1 MTRKSTLMNASTEPR
16 APERTTTS
24 SYGPM
29 QWAGQV
35 FLYGLYALVIGV
47 FAQWPPYHPIG
58 PDQALI
64 KISVSRLGQ
73 PVGECRRLTQE
84 ELAQLPPN
92 MRDPVQCPRERSP
105 LTMEV
110 DVDGHRVLDRV
121 AQPGGLS
128 KDGASAIYER
138 LTVPAGEQHIHVRFN
153 DDVRPGAKTWERE
166 AVINLA
172 PGQVLVIDFDAEK
185 GGILFE

>member
-1 MTRKSTLMNASTEPR
+1 MSKKST
-16 APERTTTS
+16 PEQTAESRRTRRI
-24 SYGPM
+24 GPA
-29 QWAGQV
+29 QLLGQFV
-35 FLYGLYALVIGV
+35 LYGLYGLVIAV
-47 FAQWPPYHPIG
+47 FSQWPAYQPLAA
-58 PDQALI
+58 DQAQI
-64 KISVSRLGQ
+64 KVSVARLGQ
-73 PVGECRRLTQE
+73 PVGECRRLTDE
-84 ELAQLPPN
+84 ELAKLPPN